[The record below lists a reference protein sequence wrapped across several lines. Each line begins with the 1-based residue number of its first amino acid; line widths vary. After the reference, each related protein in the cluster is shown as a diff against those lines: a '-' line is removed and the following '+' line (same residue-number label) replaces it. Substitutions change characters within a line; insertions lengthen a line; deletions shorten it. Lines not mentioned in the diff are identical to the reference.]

1 MSKQLKKYEYSSI
14 ADAKK
19 QLTVEF
25 KNKIEI
31 FEKNDSQI
39 SGIRN
44 YLRDKLF
51 NYVQYE
57 KTQTT
62 NNEEKNKYSKQN
74 LFNLC
79 LEFLGKT
86 NKEIRTTNIRRILDV
101 VSKSVVLLL
110 DAKADEKIKISIY
123 NGKTETKVCNVKSN
137 PTLKKPDLA
146 FRAIKADMMIEYNY
160 FRPTFKVRDKLLQV
174 FIEKDNEDTTP
185 IPMND
190 TMINKVYSMLHS
202 EGRVAN
208 TDHEE
213 EDDEGLTN
221 AELVQQ
227 WNDYLSNWLNDE
239 DALAELNS
247 DEEFHKQW
255 SIHQTYVN
263 QLNSEM
269 LKVSNADSKP
279 QSFINPNALKKTG
292 TK

>member
-1 MSKQLKKYEYSSI
+1 MTKQLKKYDYSSI

-19 QLTVEF
+19 KLSIEF
-25 KNKIEI
+25 KSKIET
-31 FEKNDSQI
+31 FEKNDTEI

-44 YLRDKLF
+44 YLRDKLY
-51 NYVQYE
+51 NYVKYE

-62 NNEEKNKYSKQN
+62 KNEDKNKYEKKN

-110 DAKADEKIKISIY
+110 DADADESIRISIY
-123 NGKTETKVCNVKSN
+123 NGKTETKICNVKSN
-137 PTLKKPDLA
+137 PTLKKPDLS

-160 FRPTFKVRDKLLQV
+160 FKPSFKVKDKDLQV
-174 FIEKDNEDTTP
+174 FVEKDNEDTTP

-190 TMINKVYSMLHS
+190 TMINKVYSILHS

-208 TDHEE
+208 TDPDDD
-213 EDDEGLTN
+213 DDEGLTN
-221 AELVQQ
+221 AEIVQQ
-227 WNDYLSNWLNDE
+227 WNDYLTNWLNDE
-239 DALAELNS
+239 DALADLNA

-279 QSFINPNALKKTG
+279 QSFVNPKALKKTG
-292 TK
+292 